1 MPGDDLYATMVGT
14 GETMTKARRD
24 RVRERLGELG
34 ADAMIV
40 TKLVNVRYL
49 SGFSGSAGVLVVG
62 ALGDIFLTDSRY
74 EEQSAHE
81 VPDCRR
87 VIPRPGEEKVTV
99 REILAAGV
107 GKLAVEAT
115 NVTLAQ
121 AKQWR
126 DDMPAVE
133 LVETTGVLEEL
144 RKVKDA
150 TEVDAIRRAA
160 AIGDTGLQE
169 LLGRLREGMSEVEVA
184 AELEDAMR
192 RAGSEG
198 LSFPTIIAFGESAAE
213 PHHSPKPER
222 TLKRGELVKLDF
234 GATAGGYHSDMTRT
248 IAFGEPSAE
257 MAGIYEIVRASQ
269 QAGVDAVASGKTGAE
284 VDNASRA
291 IVEEAGYGYGHGTG
305 HGCGLEVHESP
316 TANAKSDDVLDDGM
330 TITVEPG
337 IYLPGVGGVRIEDL
351 VVVRNGGCEIL
362 TRSPKELIT
371 V

>member
-1 MPGDDLYATMVGT
+1 
-14 GETMTKARRD
+14 MTKARRD
-24 RVRERLGELG
+24 RVRERLEELG

-62 ALGDIFLTDSRY
+62 SNDDIFLTDSRY
-74 EEQSAHE
+74 EEQSSRE
-81 VPDCRR
+81 VPGCRR

-107 GKLAVEAT
+107 SKLAVEAT

-126 DDMPAVE
+126 EDMPTVS
-133 LVETTGVLEEL
+133 LVETTGIVEEL
-144 RKVKDA
+144 RKVKDV
-150 TEVDAIRRAA
+150 TEVEALRRAA
-160 AIGDTGLQE
+160 AIGDQGLHE
-169 LLGRLREGMSEVEVA
+169 LLGRLREGMNEVEAA

-198 LSFPTIIAFGESAAE
+198 LSFPTIVAFGESAAE
-213 PHHSPKPER
+213 PHHSPKPSR
-222 TLKRGELVKLDF
+222 TLKRGDLIKLDF
-234 GATAGGYHSDMTRT
+234 GATFGGYHSDMTRT
-248 IAFGEPSAE
+248 IAFGEPDPE
-257 MAGIYEIVRASQ
+257 MAKIYDIVRESQ
-269 QAGVDAVASGKTGAE
+269 QAGVEAVASGKTGAE
-284 VDNASRA
+284 LDNASRA
-291 IVEEAGYGYGHGTG
+291 IVERAGYTYGHGTG
-305 HGCGLEVHESP
+305 HGCGLEVHEAP
-316 TANAKSDDVLDDGM
+316 TANAKSEDVLGDGM

-351 VVVRNGGCEIL
+351 VVVTNGGCDIL